1 MEAEHRHAAAKE
13 KTKPKAKAKTLG
25 NKEKKLA
32 KLGSYMEDD
41 FVDGRVS
48 LHFQPGIQLQIRN
61 EVQSNRPT
69 AGLY

>member
-41 FVDGRVS
+41 FVDGRASKLHQVS
-48 LHFQPGIQLQIRN
+48 ASLEIWFGVR
-61 EVQSNRPT
+61 R
-69 AGLY
+69 

>member
-32 KLGSYMEDD
+32 KLGSYMEVD
-41 FVDGRVS
+41 FVDGCVFVFFQS
-48 LHFQPGIQLQIRN
+48 HFQLKPWLDC
-61 EVQSNRPT
+61 RPI
-69 AGLY
+69 A